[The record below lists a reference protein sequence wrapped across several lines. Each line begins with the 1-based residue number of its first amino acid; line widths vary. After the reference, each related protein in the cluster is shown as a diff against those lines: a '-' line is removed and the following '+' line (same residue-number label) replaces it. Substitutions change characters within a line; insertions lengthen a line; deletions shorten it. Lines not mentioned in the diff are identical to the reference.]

1 MSMYLTAMPLLE
13 IKLMLRTAQA
23 LTHIIITIGYSRHSQ
38 VAVRLVRPAVVHY
51 HLQVAHHQA
60 VVQAHRQVFPQARFQ
75 AAQVAAHQVVHQ
87 AFHQAV
93 LVAVRQVVL
102 AVVQAVFPQAL
113 LAVAPKARI
122 HAQAQAFQ
130 VQALQRLEA
139 IHRHRLLLAQ
149 YCLHPKLMR
158 KTIRLIQQAIR
169 DIFLTAGSTLKT
181 KP

>member
-1 MSMYLTAMPLLE
+1 MSMYLTATLLLE

-75 AAQVAAHQVVHQ
+75 AAQVAAH
-87 AFHQAV
+87 
-93 LVAVRQVVL
+93 QVVL